1 MMKGGGYPFL
11 LMVNADGTAQQQGQL
26 VWGKRVEAH
35 PAAMLTMSPTVHA
48 GYIYQVRGSRTDRL
62 QWPVDMHWRHPS
74 RVVCARLLAQAHLLC
89 VFNIVC

>member
-11 LMVNADGTAQQQGQL
+11 LMVNADGTPQQQGQL

-48 GYIYQVRGSRTDRL
+48 GYIYQVRGSRTGGVLCIVNR
-62 QWPVDMHWRHPS
+62 S
-74 RVVCARLLAQAHLLC
+74 ALALS
-89 VFNIVC
+89 F